1 MGGVYMKKVRLK
13 YCLFITII
21 LVFSIFTVCDKNSPQ
36 IPTSKT
42 EEKVK
47 LRCVIPSDDIT
58 KAEAFKSFQTD
69 VKTLLPNYDI
79 TFDFIKGD
87 LQAYQTKTKVLLS
100 SDHIPDVFF
109 SSGGNFSN
117 ELFSANAVKPIDK
130 YLTQLKF
137 WDVVIPSARVQGHNG
152 HIYAVPFDTLS
163 YQIIEIN
170 TDLFTENN
178 VKIPTNLTELESAIS
193 IFKTK
198 NIIPIALAGKNGRT
212 VYSMIEGFAYTI
224 DPQISMKI
232 ANGKENFSSET
243 FKKSA
248 KQVKTLLHMGAF
260 GKNVQSVTDADAA
273 NLFYSGKAAMYCTN
287 SSDFNISNQKLNGK
301 CKLIYYPS
309 INKSKDESFSTAMAG
324 GIIKDSGLFISD
336 ASQHPTEAVELAVE
350 MSKYYNKYLYEK
362 QNNLAIIYIPNK
374 VGWKSTQ
381 NPPLGLQ
388 QPMQDLS
395 SNGNIKASLLQ
406 DNISTNAEKSIIE
419 DSSAFM
425 TDLLSVDNY
434 TKEMDNGLKLK

>member
-1 MGGVYMKKVRLK
+1 MKKVRLK

-21 LVFSIFTVCDKNSPQ
+21 FVFSIFTVCDKSSPQ
-36 IPTSKT
+36 IPASKT
-42 EEKVK
+42 EGKIK
-47 LRCVIPSDDIT
+47 LRCVIPSEDIT
-58 KAEAFKSFQTD
+58 KVEAFKTFQTD
-69 VKTLLPNYDI
+69 VKTLLPNYDV

-87 LQAYQTKTKVLLS
+87 LQAYQTKAKVLLS

-117 ELFSANAVKPIDK
+117 ELFSTNAVKPIDK

-137 WDVVIPSARVQGHNG
+137 WDIVIPSARVEGHNG

-170 TDLFTENN
+170 TDLFTQNN
-178 VKIPTNLTELESAIS
+178 AKIPTNLTELESAIS
-193 IFKTK
+193 IFKSK
-198 NIIPIALAGKNGRT
+198 NIIPIALAGKDGRA
-212 VYSMIEGFAYTI
+212 VYNMIEGFAYTI
-224 DPQISMKI
+224 DPQIAIKI
-232 ANGKENFSSET
+232 VNGKESFSGET

-248 KQVKTLLHMGAF
+248 RQVKALFDMGAF
-260 GKNVQSVTDADAA
+260 GKNVQAVTDVDAA

-287 SSDFNISNQKLNGK
+287 SLDFNISNQKLNGK

-309 INKSKDESFSTAMAG
+309 INKSKDDTFSNAMIG
-324 GIIKDSGLFISD
+324 GVIKDSGLFISD
-336 ASQHPTEAVELAVE
+336 ASQHPMEAVQLAVE

-362 QNNLAIIYIPNK
+362 QNNPAIIYIPNK
-374 VGWKSTQ
+374 VGWKITQ
-381 NPPLGLQ
+381 SPPLGLQ
-388 QPMQDLS
+388 QPMQDLF
-395 SNGNIKASLLQ
+395 SNRNINASLLQ
-406 DNISTNAEKSIIE
+406 NNISIKAGKSIIE

-425 TDLLSVDNY
+425 TGLLSVDNY